1 MLRSAVRMAQGAAT
15 LGRRWAS
22 GLGREAGL
30 LCARLNPSFKNGR
43 EGGGRQRE
51 REREREREGEIER
64 GRD

>member
-1 MLRSAVRMAQGAAT
+1 
-15 LGRRWAS
+15 
-22 GLGREAGL
+22 LGREAGL